1 MKETGR
7 ENPDKGV
14 VSWVT
19 PEWLEAHRN
28 DAGLIIIDCRQNSH
42 AYFAG
47 HIPGALHLHEAL
59 LRMHVGRMPVRWL
72 PAETAQH
79 LFRTLGLG
87 VDSPIVV
94 YSASRPVNESP
105 VLTGDGLEPGF
116 IAYSLVRFG
125 CRKVMILNGG
135 LEQWCAEGHPLALDY
150 GDAFPSA
157 FTVEIPLDLF
167 IDYEECVRI
176 KNTPD
181 VVLLDTRSAAWYEGQ
196 GPWRKPGH
204 IPGAVNLPV
213 KCLLDSHNSTLL
225 KPDGQIRSILSERE
239 ITPEKTIICSCGTGR
254 TSTTVFLILKW
265 YLGYPDVVMYEGGFT
280 EWVSHA
286 ENKTVTGKKPR

>member
-1 MKETGR
+1 
-7 ENPDKGV
+7 
-14 VSWVT
+14 
-19 PEWLEAHRN
+19 
-28 DAGLIIIDCRQNSH
+28 
-42 AYFAG
+42 
-47 HIPGALHLHEAL
+47 
-59 LRMHVGRMPVRWL
+59 
-72 PAETAQH
+72 
-79 LFRTLGLG
+79 
-87 VDSPIVV
+87 
-94 YSASRPVNESP
+94 
-105 VLTGDGLEPGF
+105 
-116 IAYSLVRFG
+116 
-125 CRKVMILNGG
+125 MILNGG

-167 IDYEECVRI
+167 IGYEECVHI
-176 KNTPD
+176 KNAPD
-181 VVLLDTRSAAWYEGQ
+181 VVLLDTRPAAGYEGQ

-213 KCLLDSHNSTLL
+213 TCLIDPHNSTLL

-254 TSTTVFLILKW
+254 TATMVFLILKW